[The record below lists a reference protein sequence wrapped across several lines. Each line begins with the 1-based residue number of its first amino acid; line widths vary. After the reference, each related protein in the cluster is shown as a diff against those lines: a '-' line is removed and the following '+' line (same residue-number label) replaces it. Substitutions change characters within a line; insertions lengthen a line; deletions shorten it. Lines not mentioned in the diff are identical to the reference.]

1 MRTRNTQGSTVNH
14 TTPLPSWNGS
24 MEKKYAPKQMEP
36 LMCSEP
42 RLKWQPE
49 MESAPVPI
57 YSPQRLSRSA
67 PSTATCVLQHPPV
80 PDMNGNA
87 TNQEG
92 KPRENGHSEKG
103 VRSHNRGRVLRNA
116 KNLKI
121 YPSGQFTC
129 QGFKI
134 KKRGSYEGPVWRKH
148 AEELGIEG
156 SLGNSLR
163 TLWCNCNDLP
173 FDEGLGCIFFKP
185 I

>member
-1 MRTRNTQGSTVNH
+1 MTTRNGKRSCSNLLA
-14 TTPLPSWNGS
+14 TTPLSQCSINGDLC
-24 MEKKYAPKQMEP
+24 P
-36 LMCSEP
+36 
-42 RLKWQPE
+42 
-49 MESAPVPI
+49 
-57 YSPQRLSRSA
+57 
-67 PSTATCVLQHPPV
+67 TAPPV

-103 VRSHNRGRVLRNA
+103 GRSHNRGRVLRNA

-163 TLWCNCNDLP
+163 TL
-173 FDEGLGCIFFKP
+173 
-185 I
+185 

>member
-1 MRTRNTQGSTVNH
+1 
-14 TTPLPSWNGS
+14 
-24 MEKKYAPKQMEP
+24 
-36 LMCSEP
+36 
-42 RLKWQPE
+42 
-49 MESAPVPI
+49 
-57 YSPQRLSRSA
+57 
-67 PSTATCVLQHPPV
+67 
-80 PDMNGNA
+80 MNGNA

-92 KPRENGHSEKG
+92 KPRENCHSEKG

-116 KNLKI
+116 KKLKI

-134 KKRGSYEGPVWRKH
+134 KKCGSYEGPVWRKH

-163 TLWCNCNDLP
+163 ALRYNCNDLP
-173 FDEGLGCIFFKP
+173 FDEGLGCTFFKP